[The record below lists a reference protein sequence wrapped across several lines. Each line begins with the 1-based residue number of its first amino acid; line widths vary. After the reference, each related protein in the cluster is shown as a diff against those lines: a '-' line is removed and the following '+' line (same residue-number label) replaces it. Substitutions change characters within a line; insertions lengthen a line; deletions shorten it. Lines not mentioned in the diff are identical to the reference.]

1 MNFRKSSSVSK
12 TELFEEIPVYQ
23 AVLQLSIPSVIS
35 SLVMVIYNL
44 SDTYFVGLLNNP
56 IETAA
61 VTLVSPVTLGF
72 NAVNNLFGVGCSS
85 MISRALGR
93 KQEDFASRISSF
105 GFYGALCS
113 GLMFSLL
120 CLLFQQPLLGLLGAN
135 DTTWAA
141 TEAYLYWTVALGRCP
156 VDSKCCTGLYGT
168 FRGSLSPRQHR
179 NHERMYSQHH
189 SGSYFHPSPGTEHG
203 RLRSWTCH
211 IFIQLCGL
219 HLLFYSPV

>member
-1 MNFRKSSSVSK
+1 MNLRKSSSVSK

-93 KQEDFASRISSF
+93 KQEDFASRVSAF

-113 GLMFSLL
+113 GLIFSLV
-120 CLLFQQPLLGLLGAN
+120 CLLLQQPLLGCWAPALPPGLLQKPIYTGQFSGA
-135 DTTWAA
+135 
-141 TEAYLYWTVALGRCP
+141 L
-156 VDSKCCTGLYGT
+156 
-168 FRGSLSPRQHR
+168 FHLS
-179 NHERMYSQHH
+179 
-189 SGSYFHPSPGTEHG
+189 
-203 RLRSWTCH
+203 
-211 IFIQLCGL
+211 
-219 HLLFYSPV
+219 

>member
-120 CLLFQQPLLGLLGAN
+120 CVFGNPGGCSCRY
-135 DTTWAA
+135 
-141 TEAYLYWTVALGRCP
+141 EGRFWNSSS
-156 VDSKCCTGLYGT
+156 DD
-168 FRGSLSPRQHR
+168 
-179 NHERMYSQHH
+179 
-189 SGSYFHPSPGTEHG
+189 
-203 RLRSWTCH
+203 
-211 IFIQLCGL
+211 
-219 HLLFYSPV
+219 

>member
-72 NAVNNLFGVGCSS
+72 NAVNNLFGVGYSS

-93 KQEDFASRISSF
+93 KQEDFARRISSF

-135 DTTWAA
+135 DATWAA
-141 TEAYLYWTVALGRCP
+141 TEAYLY
-156 VDSKCCTGLYGT
+156 
-168 FRGSLSPRQHR
+168 
-179 NHERMYSQHH
+179 
-189 SGSYFHPSPGTEHG
+189 
-203 RLRSWTCH
+203 
-211 IFIQLCGL
+211 
-219 HLLFYSPV
+219 